1 MNPLDALKSWL
12 QDNIDMGSD
21 LCFDNDGEVKSEHV
35 LAAFNS
41 LMDMF
46 VRWHK
51 EKADSDECLLVGLTT
66 SEELA
71 RQPRHETMKAMSD
84 NLVFFINDYLDRKY
98 PARKDKT

>member
-41 LMDMF
+41 LMGTF
-46 VRWHK
+46 VADK

-71 RQPRHETMKAMSD
+71 RQPRHETMKAMSG
-84 NLVFFINDYLDRKY
+84 NFIFFINDYLDRKY